1 MVLQRIRPYTA
12 RVLAGLVVLAL
23 VGARVVVS
31 RNARHDAAVAE
42 GRRLLLEGDFAG
54 AAAEFTAV
62 EDSSRVG
69 AEARAGLVVART
81 ASGDARADISASDA
95 KATVDTLGVPLR
107 PLLDGAMLGRR
118 YDAAR
123 DLARLA
129 ADGGETWARAYQA
142 AALVDLGRDDDAR
155 ALVAA
160 HPDVFATPGAGAAV
174 AEVLALRAGGAVVI
188 VRDRAGRLLGGVS
201 ESGQFRPLP
210 DVPKEWVPALALRD
224 LRPGALAGAR
234 LTIDLPLS
242 RTAAE
247 SLASRRGTIVL
258 IDPATGAV
266 KVALSDAATLAAEG
280 GTPAFDQQREP
291 ASIQKIIT
299 STATL
304 RAGLDP
310 DAEIARMTCTGSQ
323 RYGSGSLWCA
333 YPGGKLGGLGHAM
346 GISCNVAFANLGA
359 RIGRAAVVGEL
370 RRYGF
375 DAESPGA
382 GRVLHPEGDARQLA
396 DLSVG
401 LESTQI
407 SPAHA
412 ARMAAVF
419 AGDGVMPGVFL
430 VAAEDGAMG
439 MSPRP
444 RPAPE
449 PQRVLDPAWV
459 AVMRKAMAPVTAP
472 GGTAEGVAP
481 AGFPVAMK
489 TGTAAT
495 PNQGYH
501 VNYIGV
507 GPLPDPSVAF
517 CVRVTNLGS
526 SSTVNVAARE
536 VLSALLGRL
545 AQGRATAP

>member
-1 MVLQRIRPYTA
+1 MPHWIVLERVRPYTA
-12 RVLAGLVVLAL
+12 RVVAGLIVLAL
-23 VGARVVVS
+23 IGARIVGS

-54 AAAEFTAV
+54 AGARFEPV
-62 EDSSRVG
+62 LDSSRVG
-69 AEARAGLVVART
+69 AQARAGLVVART
-81 ASGDARADISASDA
+81 AAGEAAADISPADARA
-95 KATVDTLGVPLR
+95 TVDASGMHFR
-107 PLLDGAMLGRR
+107 PLLDGAMLARR
-118 YDAAR
+118 YAAAR

-129 ADGGETWARAYQA
+129 AEGGETWGRAYQA
-142 AALVDLGRDDDAR
+142 AALVELGRDDEAR
-155 ALVAA
+155 ALAAA
-160 HPDVFATPGAGAAV
+160 HADVFATPGLGPAV
-174 AEVLALRAGGAVVI
+174 SQVLALRAVGPAVI
-188 VRDRAGRLLGGVS
+188 VRDRSGRLLGSVSDSGRFQAAAGVP
-201 ESGQFRPLP
+201 R
-210 DVPKEWVPALALRD
+210 EWVPALALRG
-224 LRPGALAGAR
+224 LRPGSTAGAR

-242 RTAAE
+242 RIAAE
-247 SLASRRGTIVL
+247 SLGGRRGTIVL
-258 IDPATGAV
+258 VDPATGAV
-266 KVALSDAATLAAEG
+266 RVALSDAATLAAEG

-323 RYGSGSLWCA
+323 RYGTGSLWCA
-333 YPGGKLGGLGHAM
+333 YPGGRLTGLGHAM
-346 GISCNVAFANLGA
+346 GISCNTAFANLGA
-359 RIGRAAVVGEL
+359 RIGRAAVVDEL

-375 DAESPGA
+375 DGDSPGS
-382 GRVLHPEGDARQLA
+382 GRVVHPEGDARQLA

-419 AGDGVMPGVFL
+419 AADGNMPGVFL

-439 MSPRP
+439 MSPRARQAP
-444 RPAPE
+444 R
-449 PQRVLDPAWV
+449 PQRVLEPAWV
-459 AVMRKAMAPVTAP
+459 PVMHKAMEPVTGP

-481 AGFPVAMK
+481 ARFPVAMK
-489 TGTAAT
+489 TGTAST
-495 PNQGYH
+495 PNLGYH

-517 CVRVTNLGS
+517 CMRVTGLGS

-536 VLSALLGRL
+536 VLSALLARL
-545 AQGRATAP
+545 EP